1 MLERDH
7 RNNAPAAV
15 NASDDIV
22 FRHPVRED
30 GQAVHELV
38 EAAGKLD
45 TNSLYTNF
53 LQCTHFSS
61 TCMLAELDG
70 VIIGW
75 VSGYRPPEELSTL
88 FVWQVAV
95 AEAARGKRL
104 ARRLLSTLLESD
116 GCVAVEQVKTT
127 ITPDNASSWKM
138 FEGFADEFDATVTD
152 KVWLCGERHFGNDHD
167 SEHMLTIGPID
178 LGDRHDAPE
187 SSAPAVSVP
196 VSGRPEIKAA

>member
-1 MLERDH
+1 MPERNHDTGSTP
-7 RNNAPAAV
+7 AP
-15 NASDDIV
+15 SDDIV

-30 GQAVHELV
+30 GQAVHDLV
-38 EAAGKLD
+38 EASGKLD

-53 LQCTHFSS
+53 LQCTHFAS

-75 VSGYRPPEELSTL
+75 VSGYRPPEEASTL

-104 ARRLLSTLLESD
+104 ARRLLSTLLESHACAD
-116 GCVAVEQVKTT
+116 VEQVKTT

-167 SEHMLTIGPID
+167 SEHMLTIGPLD
-178 LGDRHDAPE
+178 LGDR
-187 SSAPAVSVP
+187 PAAAGTERRSTMTATTLRPSV
-196 VSGRPEIKAA
+196 EAA

>member
-7 RNNAPAAV
+7 QSNDPAAPTV
-15 NASDDIV
+15 SDDIV

-30 GQAVHELV
+30 GQAVHDLV
-38 EAAGKLD
+38 EASGKLD

-104 ARRLLSTLLESD
+104 ARRLLSKLLESD
-116 GCVAVEQVKTT
+116 GCVGVEQVKTT

-167 SEHMLTIGPID
+167 SEHMLTIGPLD
-178 LGDRHDAPE
+178 LGSKPAATGAGAT
-187 SSAPAVSVP
+187 SAVLAE
-196 VSGRPEIKAA
+196 RPEVEAA

>member
-7 RNNAPAAV
+7 QSNDPAAPTV
-15 NASDDIV
+15 SDDIV

-30 GQAVHELV
+30 GQAVHDLV
-38 EAAGKLD
+38 EASGKLD

-116 GCVAVEQVKTT
+116 GCVGVEQVKTT

-167 SEHMLTIGPID
+167 SEHMLTIGPLD
-178 LGDRHDAPE
+178 LGSKPA
-187 SSAPAVSVP
+187 SAGTGATSAVRAE
-196 VSGRPEIKAA
+196 RPEVEAA

>member
-1 MLERDH
+1 MQQRDQQTGTI
-7 RNNAPAAV
+7 ATS
-15 NASDDIV
+15 SDEIV

-30 GQAVHELV
+30 GQTVHDLV
-38 EAAGKLD
+38 QASGTLD

-70 VIIGW
+70 AVIGW
-75 VSGYRPPEELSTL
+75 VSGYRPPEETSSL

-104 ARRLLSTLLESD
+104 ARRLLTTLLGSD
-116 GCVAVEQVKTT
+116 GCVGVEQVKTT

-167 SEHMLTIGPID
+167 SEHMLTIGPLD
-178 LGDRHDAPE
+178 LGDKGATIEAEMQPMASTRT
-187 SSAPAVSVP
+187 S
-196 VSGRPEIKAA
+196 RPEVEAA

>member
-1 MLERDH
+1 MLKRDH
-7 RNNAPAAV
+7 QTSAPATI
-15 NASDDIV
+15 SDDIV

-30 GQAVHELV
+30 GQAVHDLV
-38 EAAGKLD
+38 EASGKLD

-75 VSGYRPPEELSTL
+75 VSGYRPPEETSTL

-95 AEAARGKRL
+95 AQAARGKRL

-116 GCVAVEQVKTT
+116 GCVGVEQVKTT
-127 ITPDNASSWKM
+127 ITPDNSSSWKM
-138 FEGFADEFDATVTD
+138 FEGFADEFDAVVTD

-167 SEHMLTIGPID
+167 SEHMLTIGPLD
-178 LGDRHDAPE
+178 LGGKPAATDSAAPVVT
-187 SSAPAVSVP
+187 PF
-196 VSGRPEIKAA
+196 GTNRPDVEAA